1 MRKHFLILMLM
12 ALLPLAGW
20 AQAVD
25 ISDGWSI
32 ELTPATAIYSGT
44 DQTPTVTLKKGSNV
58 LNSTNFNVEW
68 NATEIKTVSG
78 TGYTVTVT
86 NDMTHTYG
94 NLATPTKTFWILK
107 ATPSQDT
114 AGELKDDD
122 NLTVGNQV
130 AYTGNDITLVKTAP
144 VVKLD
149 DTGTTNVTA
158 AVIGG
163 KILYSLDEQ
172 SWSEDLPKAK
182 KVGTYHVYYKVEGTD
197 NYNGLPSHDMGT
209 ITITGTALV
218 ENTDYTAPTALGAD
232 INFDNQNHDLV
243 NAGEAL
249 TDKCTMKYSL
259 DGETWGDAVPQ
270 RKDVA
275 NYTVY
280 WKAEGIPGYYDATGN
295 FAAKI
300 VAVAPTVTSAVA
312 TTDELTYNG
321 LDQNLLKEAGT
332 ATIGAT
338 PVYTIAYKAPGETSY
353 GAAGDPVAYN
363 AVTGKNAGWYKITTK
378 VVAGGNYLEASA
390 AAPVEVEIEKAEL
403 TVKTDNKTR
412 HYGEANPTLT
422 CTYEGFVNGE
432 TATVITGAPTLS
444 TTATVASG
452 VEKYTITAA
461 HGTETAV
468 NYSFVFDAAN
478 FGKLTITPYEL
489 DLNAAHFD
497 FTLAADTKVFT
508 GEALTNSVASAMF
521 KVPTTPVAMN
531 FPTDYTFVVTN
542 NTNAGTANVIITG
555 QGNYKGSVIKTF
567 AITPK
572 PVYVKPRNNSKAYGA
587 DDPDPITTY
596 DLIATLDGDPI
607 AGATLDGT
615 VVLDRIAGENA
626 GTYKIYVKSFT
637 AGATANY
644 TIATD
649 ANSGTGKGQI
659 LDNAAS
665 TSDYNLTASFVVTG
679 KTTPLKLK
687 FDPNIAANKKTKVY
701 GETNPVWTINDLVP
715 VAEGEEGGFVGDD
728 TWADV
733 KPTLSAPVFTLTSPN
748 VVTTEPNTVTVSGI
762 SSTNYPYVTV
772 EPLEFEVTARPITVT
787 VGDQN
792 ITYGT
797 TELTAAA
804 AAPGTNW
811 EVTTGSIVGGD
822 ELGISFKTANNLL
835 TYAVSADPYQVIDAE
850 ITNTNYNLTVVK
862 GNLTVNPGTSIV
874 LNRENDMDALIKAYD
889 GEDINVVLN
898 RNITRTEAWFAMV
911 LPFPTTMTEL
921 VEKFGYCVVNV
932 LDESNTDAS
941 KVKFKLAFGTIAANQ
956 PFLVKLGTAISAPVN
971 FGSKHITYDAA
982 PLSEDVA
989 HNKFYGVFK
998 MPTTLTVTDPENSH
1012 YWMMISK
1019 DDKFKK
1025 VVADQEVSPI
1035 NCYLETY
1042 QVLDA
1047 FAPSIFVEDM
1057 DGSVTAINVVD
1068 GDAMQKNAEG
1078 WYTINGMKLNAAPTE
1093 KGIYINNGKKVII
1106 K

>member
-1 MRKHFLILMLM
+1 MRKHFLLLFLM

-20 AQAVD
+20 AQTD
-25 ISDGWSI
+25 ISTYHIVLSANVATYDG
-32 ELTPATAIYSGT
+32 TNKM
-44 DQTPTVTLKKGSNV
+44 PTVTLEDGGSSIP
-58 LNSTNFNVEW
+58 STKFVTKWYDGE
-68 NATEIKTVSG
+68 TEVTELIAARPV
-78 TGYTVTVT
+78 TGYTVVVEADGT
-86 NDMTHTYG
+86 NTYSE
-94 NLATPTKTFWILK
+94 LAEKTKKFYIVKGTPTQTG
-107 ATPSQDT
+107 
-114 AGELKDDD
+114 AGVVY
-122 NLTVGNQV
+122 NA
-130 AYTGNDITLVKTAP
+130 AYDGAEHTLVTTAP
-144 VVKLD
+144 TVSLGQS
-149 DTGTTNVTA
+149 T
-158 AVIGG
+158 IE
-163 KILYSLDEQ
+163 YSLDETN
-172 SWSEDLPKAK
+172 WSTDKPKAT
-182 KVGTYHVYYKVEGTD
+182 KVGNYNVYYRVPATD
-197 NYNGLPSHDMGT
+197 NYVAKASALIGEAK
-209 ITITGTALV
+209 ITGTALV
-218 ENTDYTAPTALGAD
+218 ENTDYTKPTALGAD
-232 INFDNQNHDLV
+232 IDFDNQNHALA

-249 TDKCTMKYSL
+249 TTNCTMKYSL
-259 DGETWGDAVPQ
+259 DGTNWDINVPQ
-270 RKDVA
+270 AKGV
-275 NYTVY
+275 NTYTVY
-280 WKAEGIPGYYDATGN
+280 WKAEAIPGYYDATGTVT
-295 FAAKI
+295 AKI
-300 VAVAPTVTSAVA
+300 VAAAPTVTPATA
-312 TTDELTYNG
+312 TTATLTYTG
-321 LDQNLLKEAGT
+321 KDQNLLSAPGS
-332 ATIGAT
+332 ANLGAT
-338 PVYTIAYKAPGETSY
+338 PVYTIAYKATAAGTY
-353 GAAGDPVAYN
+353 GAAGDPVAYE
-363 AVTGKNAGWYKITTK
+363 AVTGKKAGYYQITTK
-378 VVAGGNYLEASA
+378 VVAGGNYSEASA
-390 AAPVEVEIEKAEL
+390 TPVEVQIGKAEL
-403 TVKTDNKTR
+403 TLKTDNKTR
-412 HYGEANPTLT
+412 AYGVANPTLT

-432 TATVITGAPTLS
+432 TAATAVTGAPALS
-444 TTATVASG
+444 TTATAASPVG
-452 VEKYTITAA
+452 GDYPISAAIGTA
-461 HGTETAV
+461 TAE
-468 NYSFVFDAAN
+468 NYIIVIDDAN

-489 DLNAAHFD
+489 DLNTAHFV
-497 FTLAADTKVFT
+497 FTLAADTKVYT
-508 GEALTNSVASAMF
+508 GEALTNSVASATF
-521 KVPTTPVAMN
+521 KVPASPVAMT

-649 ANSGTGKGQI
+649 ANSGGKGQI
-659 LDNAAS
+659 LNNPAS
-665 TSDYNLTASFVVTG
+665 TSDYNLTASFVVAG

-687 FDPNIAANKKTKVY
+687 FTADAIANKNTKVY
-701 GETNPVWTINDLVP
+701 GETNPSWSINDLEP
-715 VAEGEEGGFVGDD
+715 IEGDAGFAEGDD
-728 TWADV
+728 WATV
-733 KPTLSAPVFTLTSPN
+733 KPTLSAPHFELASPN
-748 VVTTEPNTVTVSGI
+748 VVTTEPNTVIVSGI

-772 EPLEFEVTARPITVT
+772 EPMEFEVTARPITVT
-787 VGDQN
+787 VGDQV

-911 LPFPTTMTEL
+911 LPFPTTMPEL

-989 HNKFYGVFK
+989 HNKFHGVFK
-998 MPTTLTVTDPENSH
+998 ETELAANAKYWVMISSKDKFQQLDEAGTTL
-1012 YWMMISK
+1012 
-1019 DDKFKK
+1019 
-1025 VVADQEVSPI
+1025 SPI
-1035 NCYLETY
+1035 NAYLETA
-1042 QVLDA
+1042 QELNA
-1047 FAPSIFVEDM
+1047 FAPAIFVEDM
-1057 DGSVTAINVVD
+1057 DGSVTAINVVNA
-1068 GDAMQKNAEG
+1068 DALKQNAEG